1 MNEAKIVI
9 SKEARI
15 GAEALINQMR
25 QENKVSQMPIVG
37 KKVPLYIKDSL
48 DYEKQKYLSYLQFCE
63 SRIGKLIME
72 EENIESYDK
81 GFSKRLHK

>member
-37 KKVPLYIKDSL
+37 KKTPLYIKDLL
-48 DYEKQKYLSYLQFCE
+48 DYEKQKYLSFLQFCE

-72 EENIESYDK
+72 KENIESYDK

>member
-1 MNEAKIVI
+1 MNEAKVVI

-15 GAEALINQMR
+15 GAETLINQMR
-25 QENKVSQMPIVG
+25 QENEVSQMPIAG

-48 DYEKQKYLSYLQFCE
+48 DYEKQKYLSFLQFCE

>member
-1 MNEAKIVI
+1 MNEAKVVI

-15 GAEALINQMR
+15 GAEALINKMR
-25 QENKVSQMPIVG
+25 QKNEVSQMPIVG
-37 KKVPLYIKDSL
+37 KKAPIYIKDSL
-48 DYEKQKYLSYLQFCE
+48 DYEKQKYLSFLQFCE

-72 EENIESYDK
+72 KENIESYDK